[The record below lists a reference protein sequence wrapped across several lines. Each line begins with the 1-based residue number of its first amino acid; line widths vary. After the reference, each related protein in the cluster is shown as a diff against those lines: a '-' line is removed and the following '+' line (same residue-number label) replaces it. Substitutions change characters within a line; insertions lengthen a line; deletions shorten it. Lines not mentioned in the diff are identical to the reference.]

1 MPHIHMPKTSVLS
14 AYALDRHIAIAPSG
28 PNYNALF
35 IQAEKSMAIAGD
47 YA

>member
-1 MPHIHMPKTSVLS
+1 MLMPDTQDFSTKPFV
-14 AYALDRHIAIAPSG
+14 RHIAIPASG

-35 IQAEKSMAIAGD
+35 IQAERSMAIAGD